1 MASAV
6 PRPGVLLFAVKLTGE
21 EEVGEGSRCFMKQKS
36 KNSYWRDF
44 GLRARRLEVP
54 RVSPVDQ
61 KAGRTRFPGDP
72 SCVLGS
78 SLCAAS
84 YLIYPK
90 NPSQQFKQKRGNTG
104 SCA

>member
-61 KAGRTRFPGDP
+61 KAGRTRFPEETRVVYWALH
-72 SCVLGS
+72 CVL
-78 SLCAAS
+78 L
-84 YLIYPK
+84 LI
-90 NPSQQFKQKRGNTG
+90 
-104 SCA
+104 